1 MTLSAAQSTAF
12 QASGGFTPT
21 AVSTVVL
28 SLVFAV
34 FQLWGVWAL
43 RTAFVSWAEHRL
55 TQRQLLGVAVRF
67 FFLYLALIFLLL
79 S

>member
-1 MTLSAAQSTAF
+1 
-12 QASGGFTPT
+12 
-21 AVSTVVL
+21 
-28 SLVFAV
+28 
-34 FQLWGVWAL
+34 AL
-43 RTAFVSWAEHRL
+43 RTAFVSWAEHRM